1 MKQYFIDE
9 LRPTD
14 YEKLKSSLD
23 ERFGPPNLGGVYWIP
38 LEPKHLSDM
47 QAAHGD
53 CQPFYF
59 AVELQERSMACEL
72 LVRTRQRV
80 RCSCIAYATRS
91 QRNWVIQVFDD
102 IFDELNIQT

>member
-1 MKQYFIDE
+1 MKQYVIDE

-14 YEKLKSSLD
+14 YEKLKSCLD
-23 ERFGPPNLGGVYWIP
+23 ERFGSPELGGVYWVP
-38 LEPKHLSDM
+38 LEPGHFTDM

-59 AVELQERSMACEL
+59 AVELQERSMVCEL
-72 LVRTRQRV
+72 LVRTRERV
-80 RCSCIAYATRS
+80 RCSCIAYATRP
-91 QRNWVIQVFDD
+91 QRNWVIQMLDD